1 MTRESGRFL
10 ICAFGAAVLFLSLT
24 AVAGSGAPLLVLSSD
39 TDIASAGF
47 YRLEWNWTTAAIR
60 PGGEFELQESTLP
73 DFSDATQLYRG
84 PDLATVISG
93 RRDGRRYYRVR
104 SQPHAAWSNTVQVT
118 TAHHPLSRALAFFAA
133 GALVFALTLAMILH
147 GSKQQ

>member
-10 ICAFGAAVLFLSLT
+10 IRAFGAAVFCLSLT
-24 AVAGSGAPLLVLSSD
+24 AVAGSGTPLLVLSSD
-39 TDIASAGF
+39 TDTATAGY
-47 YRLEWNWTTAAIR
+47 YRLEWSWTRATAES
-60 PGGEFELQESTLP
+60 GGEFELQESTHP
-73 DFSDATQLYRG
+73 DFSDAAALYRG

-93 RRDGRRYYRVR
+93 RGDGRRYYRVR
-104 SQPHAAWSNTVQVT
+104 AKPDAAWSNSVQVT

-147 GSKQQ
+147 GSQQR